1 MAALNVYCQN
11 IEYDKSKR
19 NNNRLA
25 NQSFKATPQC
35 GQNPC
40 GKGYPCIIVV
50 GRFGKTKD
58 RFCFQRRNSF
68 NASFHV
74 LKFIF
79 FYWSHVIA
87 I

>member
-11 IEYDKSKR
+11 IEYDKSKK

-50 GRFGKTKD
+50 GSLVKQKIDFVFKGGTALMLH
-58 RFCFQRRNSF
+58 FMCLNLLF
-68 NASFHV
+68 
-74 LKFIF
+74 FIG
-79 FYWSHVIA
+79 HM
-87 I
+87 